1 VALTPQDDDL
11 GGRRQFRKDTASTS
25 FLSCHADYCQLSPS
39 QLETQSSPYLVR
51 FSQKQPHDIL
61 SKVMHLPD
69 MMAHTP
75 DFPLCNQH
83 LLRQGPAAGPLV
95 PQKALLLGWERES
108 KALALMIGLVAIL
121 SVLAGVVVG
130 IIIRSAS
137 LGIAACSG
145 LAAVLSCVE
154 VLIIW
159 QLR

>member
-11 GGRRQFRKDTASTS
+11 GGQRQSRRDTAFTS
-25 FLSCHADYCQLSPS
+25 YLSCRAEYCQLSPS

-61 SKVMHLPD
+61 NKDMNLPD

-75 DFPLCNQH
+75 GFLLDNQH
-83 LLRQGPAAGPLV
+83 LLRQDPAAVPLD

-108 KALALMIGLVAIL
+108 KALALMIGIVAIL

-130 IIIRSAS
+130 VVVRSAS

>member
-1 VALTPQDDDL
+1 VALTSQDGNL
-11 GGRRQFRKDTASTS
+11 GGRRRFRGDTASTL
-25 FLSCHADYCQLSPS
+25 FLSCYANYSQLSPS
-39 QLETQSSPYLVR
+39 QLEVQSPPYLVR

-61 SKVMHLPD
+61 NKVIHLPD

-75 DFPLCNQH
+75 GFLLDNQY
-83 LLRQGPAAGPLV
+83 LLRQDPVAGPLV

-108 KALALMIGLVAIL
+108 KALALMIGMVAIL
-121 SVLAGVVVG
+121 SVLAGVIVGVVV
-130 IIIRSAS
+130 RSAS

-154 VLIIW
+154 VLVIW